1 MHTALNRVIK
11 SMSKTVMV
19 IYKWKEISVRLQDL
33 CLAKRLA
40 KNSEKANKSMNWK
53 KDVRML
59 RTI

>member
-1 MHTALNRVIK
+1 
-11 SMSKTVMV
+11 MSKTVMA
-19 IYKWKEISVRLQDL
+19 INKWREISVRLQDL

-59 RTI
+59 QTI